1 MRFTP
6 TATTPA
12 RKESGPESCMA
23 AAPVFKV
30 EEVSAFTVTS
40 AALLPPFLS
49 MLVSFSPAVM
59 VLLIL
64 ASAPMP
70 CAANFALFTRPTP
83 TATVVAL
90 ELSVAVALMTGVLS
104 PAFTVVMSAL
114 LISAR
119 TVSFPSPAS
128 EPLSLSVKATPTPK
142 ATVVSL
148 MASSPDPAM
157 VVLLV
162 LSVAFTVTEEALV
175 ILSFVAQFL
184 LSCAGL
190 VSQWLPSLSS
200 PMTATVSLWPRLMP
214 KLPWAATVPP
224 SL

>member
-1 MRFTP
+1 
-6 TATTPA
+6 
-12 RKESGPESCMA
+12 MA

-64 ASAPMP
+64 ASAPTP

-83 TATVVAL
+83 TDTVV
-90 ELSVAVALMTGVLS
+90 MTGALS
-104 PAFTVVMSAL
+104 PAFTVVISAL

-119 TVSFPSPAS
+119 TVSFPSPFS

-148 MASSPDPAM
+148 MASSAEPAM

-162 LSVAFTVTEEALV
+162 LSVAFTVTEEALP
-175 ILSFVAQFL
+175 ILSFSVPF
-184 LSCAGL
+184 
-190 VSQWLPSLSS
+190 LPSLSS
-200 PMTATVSLWPRLMP
+200 PMTATVSLWPRFTA
-214 KLPWAATVPP
+214 KLPWAATVPL